1 MTQEERNGL
10 LEATLNTLAAGVFV
24 VAGDGSI
31 LHMNRFAV
39 ALIEASEV
47 LSCVRGRLVPL
58 DRDAATQLARALARL
73 TDAAPVG
80 EGDIALALPRR
91 GGRGLVATLM
101 RLPGGLSGEAGPVSA
116 VTMIVQD
123 PARAPRLPTEAFAS
137 LYCLTQAEIKVA
149 MALIPSGTPQAAAAK
164 LGISCNTVKTHL
176 QRIFEKTA
184 TSRQTDLVALMLRAT
199 PPVTA

>member
-10 LEATLNTLAAGVFV
+10 LEATLNTLAAGVLV

-31 LHMNRFAV
+31 LHMNRFAAV
-39 ALIEASEV
+39 LIDAGDV
-47 LSCVRGRLVPL
+47 LTAVRGRLMP
-58 DRDAATQLARALARL
+58 RNREAAAQLALALSRL
-73 TDAAPVG
+73 TAPVASR
-80 EGDIALALPRR
+80 EGDMTLALPRS

-101 RLPGGLSGEAGPVSA
+101 RLPGGLAGTAGTMSA
-116 VTMIVQD
+116 VTMMVQD
-123 PARAPRLPTEAFAS
+123 PALAPRVPTEAFAS
-137 LYCLTQAEIKVA
+137 LYCLTQAELKVA

-176 QRIFEKTA
+176 QRIFEKTS